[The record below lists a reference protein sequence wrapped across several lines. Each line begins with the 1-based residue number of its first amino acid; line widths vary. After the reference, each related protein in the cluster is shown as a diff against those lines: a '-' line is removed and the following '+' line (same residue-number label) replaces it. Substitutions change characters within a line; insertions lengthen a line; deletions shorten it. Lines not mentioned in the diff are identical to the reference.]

1 MKHIACFFRRAD
13 QRLVFLGIPIRVH
26 EQHVKP
32 DSQRPALRQKLDQSG
47 VVRTRPLTIPS

>member
-13 QRLVFLGIPIRVH
+13 QRLVFLWIPIRVH

-32 DSQRPALRQKLDQSG
+32 DSQRPTLRQKLDQSG